1 MSDFDGIDFTN
12 VESSQ
17 GESSSYI
24 PKGDYNCIISECVP
38 HMSAAGNKSIKLEV
52 KVHNE
57 PKYNGWI
64 VRKYFSLWYTNDDA
78 EKQEQ
83 VRGYARSDFKRLL
96 EAVGLDTP
104 PDDATDLQGKQLVC
118 SFSEK
123 ESDNEDY
130 PDTTNEIVAFNA
142 VSDDGPTP
150 PKKANVPPSMASGDD
165 NTPAKPT
172 L

>member
-1 MSDFDGIDFTN
+1 MSDFDGIDFDN
-12 VESSQ
+12 IELSQ
-17 GESSSYI
+17 EESSSFI

-38 HMSAAGNKSIKLEV
+38 HISKEGNKSIKLV
-52 KVHNE
+52 VQVHNE

-83 VRGYARSDFKRLL
+83 VRGYAASDFKRLL
-96 EAVGLDTP
+96 HAVGLETP
-104 PDDATDLQGKQLVC
+104 PDDAVSLQGKQLIC

-123 ESDNEDY
+123 ESDNPDY
-130 PDTTNEIVAFNA
+130 PDTQNEIVAFA
-142 VSDDGPTP
+142 PAKSDGPTP
-150 PKKANVPPSMASGDD
+150 PKRASVPPSMESS
-165 NTPAKPT
+165 NTNKPAKPT